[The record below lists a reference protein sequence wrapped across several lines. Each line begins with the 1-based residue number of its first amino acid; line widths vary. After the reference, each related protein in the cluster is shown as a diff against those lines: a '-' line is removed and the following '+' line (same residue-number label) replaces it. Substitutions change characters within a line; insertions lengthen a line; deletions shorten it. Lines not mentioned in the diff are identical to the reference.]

1 MNQKAEFGQKSR
13 QRLLQR
19 KSNTYNLERGT
30 ALMEPILKSITI
42 PGNRL
47 APIVTGAHHQ
57 STLIFPCRR
66 AFITKFNYQELT
78 RFSSALPAQDLVRW
92 RKSEV
97 RDNFGKNGE
106 WWIQGRR
113 CVSSTRDCCRSDRW
127 RFYWI
132 SLGHDSYAMRTWTIT
147 SIRKKYARRF
157 FTREDGWNVHWMR
170 ELMFFFSFFLFSSF
184 SQATQ
189 RVFHNN
195 ELLQYTWN
203 TSSSDLKL
211 LAAWL

>member
-13 QRLLQR
+13 LQR

-78 RFSSALPAQDLVRW
+78 RFSSALPAQDLVWW

-170 ELMFFFSFFLFSSF
+170 ELMFFFLFLSFFFF
-184 SQATQ
+184 FAG
-189 RVFHNN
+189 
-195 ELLQYTWN
+195 N
-203 TSSSDLKL
+203 TTCVS
-211 LAAWL
+211 

>member
-78 RFSSALPAQDLVRW
+78 RFSSTLPVEDLVRW

-106 WWIQGRR
+106 WWIQGDAYLRR
-113 CVSSTRDCCRSDRW
+113 AIVVDRIVDDFIGFHWDMIHTPCALGLLRVLEKNMRDD
-127 RFYWI
+127 F
-132 SLGHDSYAMRTWTIT
+132 SLAKTDETCIECAS
-147 SIRKKYARRF
+147 
-157 FTREDGWNVHWMR
+157 
-170 ELMFFFSFFLFSSF
+170 
-184 SQATQ
+184 
-189 RVFHNN
+189 
-195 ELLQYTWN
+195 
-203 TSSSDLKL
+203 
-211 LAAWL
+211 

>member
-19 KSNTYNLERGT
+19 KSNTYNLGRGT

-47 APIVTGAHHQ
+47 APIVTSAHHQ

-113 CVSSTRDCCRSDRW
+113 ID
-127 RFYWI
+127 
-132 SLGHDSYAMRTWTIT
+132 
-147 SIRKKYARRF
+147 ARR
-157 FTREDGWNVHWMR
+157 R
-170 ELMFFFSFFLFSSF
+170 
-184 SQATQ
+184 
-189 RVFHNN
+189 
-195 ELLQYTWN
+195 LLSIGSLTILLDFIGTWFIRHAHL
-203 TSSSDLKL
+203 DYYEY
-211 LAAWL
+211 